1 MGPEDVGYTEQDVA
15 KWFPQREPSHRSTK
29 MEPFGHRRPHLPLVK
44 IATRLSTLR
53 RRRRRRSSLAST
65 STSSTSLHPKPSPAG
80 AARAFPHPRRRIRP
94 TRAGCSPAWT
104 TRGDRLETRRP
115 RLEYAGGDGVC
126 PERDRRGG
134 HHGTLGWAWVALS
147 GSFQFRDIGLQL
159 TCGSPG

>member
-1 MGPEDVGYTEQDVA
+1 MGPSDFKMGLPNGSSA
-15 KWFPQREPSHRSTK
+15 RTK
-29 MEPFGHRRPHLPLVK
+29 SFCRAMEPFGHRRPRLTLVE

-53 RRRRRRSSLAST
+53 CRRRRRRRLAST

-80 AARAFPHPRRRIRP
+80 AARGFPRPRRKKRP

-115 RLEYAGGDGVC
+115 RLGCAGGDGVC

-134 HHGTLGWAWVALS
+134 HHGTLGRAWVS
-147 GSFQFRDIGLQL
+147 GSFWLRDIGLQL